1 MMLVVGIDPDSN
13 KHGFA
18 IVQDGKIVTLDSLNT
33 DELVSRL
40 TIEASLNKLCI
51 KLENV
56 LRHKAVYPRAGQSK
70 QSMLRIAQNVGA
82 CKQNA
87 QYLAQRLE
95 QAGFKLNMVNPLPK
109 ALSGKSLSHK
119 SFCMA
124 TGWNPPAK
132 HKKTTNADERDA
144 AMIAL
149 HGRPQLGSIWVYC
162 GVVS

>member
-1 MMLVVGIDPDSN
+1 MLVVGIDPDSN
-13 KHGFA
+13 KHGLA
-18 IVQDGKIVTLDSLNT
+18 IVQDGKIVTLESLNT

-51 KLENV
+51 KLEDV
-56 LRHKAVYPRAGQSK
+56 LRNKAVYPRPGLSK

-124 TGWNPPAK
+124 TGWQPAK
-132 HKKTTNADERDA
+132 GKRNTTNADQRDA

-149 HGRPQLGSIWVYC
+149 HGRPQLGTSWVYC
-162 GVVS
+162 GVMS